1 MLISNKL
8 YIGIITFF
16 VIVISIILHEIAHG
30 YVAKYLGDD
39 TAEEEGRLTLNPIP
53 HIDPIM
59 TLALPLILA
68 VTGQP
73 IFGAAKPVP
82 VLRHRLKWN
91 EFGMALV
98 AIAGPLTNIVLAG
111 IGGLILRIGGI
122 NDVYWTTWWI
132 YFVYINVGFALFNLI
147 PTPPLDG
154 SRVLYAFAPTVV
166 QEFMD
171 RIEQFGFLLIAV
183 LVILGMP
190 LLGPVLNNVYQV
202 VAQAIL
208 GI

>member
-8 YIGIITFF
+8 FIGIITFLI
-16 VIVISIILHEIAHG
+16 IVISIILHELAHG

-39 TAEEEGRLTLNPIP
+39 TAEDEGRLTLNPIP

-68 VTGQP
+68 LTGQP

-82 VLRHRLKWN
+82 VARHRLKWN
-91 EFGMALV
+91 EFGMAIV
-98 AIAGPLTNIVLAG
+98 AIAGPMTNMLLACV
-111 IGGLILRIGGI
+111 GGLLLRISGI

-132 YFVYINVGFALFNLI
+132 YFVYINIGFALFNLI
-147 PTPPLDG
+147 PIPPLDG

-171 RIEQFGFLLIAV
+171 RIEQFGFILIAA

-190 LLGPVLNNVYQV
+190 VLGPVLNSLYQT

>member
-68 VTGQP
+68 ITGQP

-91 EFGMALV
+91 EFGIALV